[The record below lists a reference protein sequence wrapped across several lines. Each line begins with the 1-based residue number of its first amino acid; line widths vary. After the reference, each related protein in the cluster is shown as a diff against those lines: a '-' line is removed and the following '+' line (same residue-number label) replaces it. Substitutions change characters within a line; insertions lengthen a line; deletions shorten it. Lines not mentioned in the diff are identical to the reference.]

1 MKYSAS
7 IAIFLAL
14 ASLTGLVIGQHE
26 HTCDECREGI
36 DPPIKALGEYLQ
48 TESVIAVTQE
58 ALAQVVCPTLPEDNV
73 QGCMDFIYANWAD
86 LITAIFAYPDTT
98 MDLCIGFG
106 YCEPTRKVL

>member
-1 MKYSAS
+1 MVERTCIKEISTVCPKPSNSA
-7 IAIFLAL
+7 I
-14 ASLTGLVIGQHE
+14 
-26 HTCDECREGI
+26 R
-36 DPPIKALGEYLQ
+36 
-48 TESVIAVTQE
+48 SVIALS
-58 ALAQVVCPTLPEDNV
+58 LAHYFCGKSWFFLGRPGIKGV